1 MFWYFW
7 MMPQEKAS
15 SSSGT
20 GLVEPDLV
28 CHGWK
33 LHSGEGNVNSVR
45 KPGDCRDI
53 EKFPVAE
60 GNCMQAWRPEFD
72 PCNPHDGKEKQL
84 LRGGLWLWHVSY
96 HGLQQTNKGNKN
108 IKQEETMVWEDSLMD
123 QGLVN
128 QARGPMVLKAYK
140 KPVILMLWKQRPGIL
155 KGCWEVGLA
164 GVQQETLSQ

>member
-1 MFWYFW
+1 
-7 MMPQEKAS
+7 MMERRS
-15 SSSGT
+15 SSS
-20 GLVEPDLV
+20 
-28 CHGWK
+28 
-33 LHSGEGNVNSVR
+33 EGAS
-45 KPGDCRDI
+45 DSD
-53 EKFPVAE
+53 
-60 GNCMQAWRPEFD
+60 
-72 PCNPHDGKEKQL
+72 
-84 LRGGLWLWHVSY
+84 VSY

-128 QARGPMVLKAYK
+128 QARGPMVNKAYK